1 MPRPPGPLYSDG
13 VDLDRAPS
21 PAPASA
27 AAGADTS
34 STLAATLRGAMH
46 VAFLVLPTVG
56 ALRAITAEGVQVL
69 LASLVAAAI
78 AAIYLVGSR
87 RALTRG
93 AAGRSAHTD
102 LLLPS
107 PAWVLVLSA
116 AWMAS
121 TFVSA
126 AFVWVAFPLFFLVL
140 FVLGRVVGPLALTA
154 VALWAVVSPLLAH
167 ERSSLGMGEILGPL
181 VGAAFSLIAH
191 AVYSRLLL
199 ETDRNRQL
207 VAQLQAAQSEL
218 ADSERRKGIAEE
230 RQRLAQ
236 DIHDTLAQGLNSIV
250 MLSRGARRTHP
261 SAVAEFGRIEDAA
274 RENLADARRLVRDLA
289 DRAPQTTLEQ
299 ALRTVITRVEAL
311 DDLGEQPR
319 WELRIDGTPRELR
332 PEQVE
337 TLQRAAQS
345 LVANV
350 QRHARAQRCVLTLA
364 WWPDRVSLDVVDDG
378 RGFDPSAPLRG
389 RDGGDGLRLL
399 RARMDRAGGTVAIDS
414 APGKAPPSASPCRP
428 TGRRWRMSK
437 DGRVSIRI
445 MMVDDHP
452 VVRAGLRAL
461 LEADDG
467 IEVVAEVGSG
477 TEGLRVL
484 DELAVSP
491 DGAPDL
497 VLMDLNLGD
506 GIGGIETTRTLRQ
519 RHPDVQVLAVTT
531 FDAEADIVGALAGR
545 GDRICAQG
553 FPHPGS
559 DRCGAVRPPQV
570 AASSLPRCSS
580 ASSAE

>member
-414 APGKAPPSASPCRP
+414 APGEGTTVGITLP
-428 TGRRWRMSK
+428 TDRQ
-437 DGRVSIRI
+437 
-445 MMVDDHP
+445 
-452 VVRAGLRAL
+452 
-461 LEADDG
+461 
-467 IEVVAEVGSG
+467 EVG
-477 TEGLRVL
+477 
-484 DELAVSP
+484 A
-491 DGAPDL
+491 
-497 VLMDLNLGD
+497 
-506 GIGGIETTRTLRQ
+506 
-519 RHPDVQVLAVTT
+519 
-531 FDAEADIVGALAGR
+531 
-545 GDRICAQG
+545 
-553 FPHPGS
+553 
-559 DRCGAVRPPQV
+559 
-570 AASSLPRCSS
+570 
-580 ASSAE
+580 